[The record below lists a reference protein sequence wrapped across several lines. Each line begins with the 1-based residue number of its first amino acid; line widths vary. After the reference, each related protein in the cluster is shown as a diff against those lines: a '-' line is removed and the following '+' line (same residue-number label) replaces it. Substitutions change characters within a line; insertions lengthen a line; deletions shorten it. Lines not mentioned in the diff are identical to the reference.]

1 MGKSAVALVIAV
13 LAGVLAIFAIWANQQ
28 LLDTGSWSSVSR
40 ELLKS
45 KEVRHR
51 VASFLGETLVE
62 ETESQLLAAG
72 EVETA
77 ARVMPRLRHND
88 VRLAE
93 RVMRT
98 PQFHSIWETANRS
111 GHAALLRV
119 LDEDGAAGG
128 EAGAEGGEA
137 GVSIDLTPA
146 LRRVADLLGRE
157 GLAAELG
164 VASLGDLVEPGAA
177 RIKILEARELAHAQD
192 AVRVVRHLTLPAV
205 LAVILFYGLAIFFGR
220 RYLARTFVGVG
231 FALAATGLLALVVR
245 SLAGDKVIDEL
256 LAGHAD
262 REAAEAAWRI
272 ATSDVH
278 DLAVVSIALG
288 AGVLVATA
296 AWSFWQ
302 RRAYA

>member
-1 MGKSAVALVIAV
+1 MGKSAFALVLAV

-28 LLDTGSWSSVSR
+28 LLDSGSWASTSGR
-40 ELLKS
+40 LLES
-45 KEVRHR
+45 KQVRRR
-51 VASFLGETLVE
+51 VAAFLGETLVE

-72 EVETA
+72 EDETA
-77 ARVMPRLRHND
+77 ARVMPRLRRRN
-88 VRLAE
+88 VELAE
-93 RVMRT
+93 RVMVT
-98 PQFHSIWETANRS
+98 PRFQAIWETANRG

-119 LDEDGAAGG
+119 LDE
-128 EAGAEGGEA
+128 EGGGNGKGEVA
-137 GVSIDLTPA
+137 IELTPA

-177 RIKILEARELAHAQD
+177 RIKILEAAELERAQD
-192 AVRVVRHLTLPAV
+192 AVRVVRHLTLPAL
-205 LAVILFYGLAIFFGR
+205 LAALFLYGLALFFGR
-220 RYLARTFVGVG
+220 WYLARAFLGVG
-231 FALAATGLLALVVR
+231 IALIATGILALLAR
-245 SLAGDKVIDEL
+245 SLAGNAVVNDL

-262 REAAEAAWRI
+262 REAADAAWRI

-278 DLAVVSIALG
+278 DLAVVVIALG

-296 AWSFWQ
+296 AWSLWQ

>member
-1 MGKSAVALVIAV
+1 MGKSAAALVLAV

-28 LLDTGSWSSVSR
+28 LLDTGSWSSVSG

-51 VASFLGETLVE
+51 VATFLGETLVE

-72 EVETA
+72 EGETA
-77 ARVMPRLRHND
+77 AEVMPRLRRDD

-98 PQFHSIWETANRS
+98 PQFHSIWKTANRS

-119 LDEDGAAGG
+119 LDEEAGAGG
-128 EAGAEGGEA
+128 EAGVA
-137 GVSIDLTPA
+137 IDLTPA
-146 LRRVADLLGRE
+146 LRRVADQLGNS

-164 VASLGDLVEPGAA
+164 VGSLGDLVEPGAG
-177 RIKILEARELAHAQD
+177 RIKVLEARELEQAQD
-192 AVRVVRHLTLPAV
+192 IVRVVRHLTLPAV
-205 LAVILFYGLAIFFGR
+205 LATILLYGLTIFFGR
-220 RYLARTFVGVG
+220 RYLSRAFLGVG
-231 FALAATGLLALVVR
+231 FALLATGLLALAVR

-256 LAGHAD
+256 LSRHAD

-272 ATSDVH
+272 ATSDIH

-296 AWSFWQ
+296 AWSLWQ
-302 RRAYA
+302 RRRYA

>member
-1 MGKSAVALVIAV
+1 MGKSAFALVLAV

-28 LLDTGSWSSVSR
+28 LLDTGSWSSVSG

-51 VASFLGETLVE
+51 VAGFLGETLVE

-72 EVETA
+72 EDETA
-77 ARVMPRLRHND
+77 AEVMPRLRRNN
-88 VRLAE
+88 VELAE
-93 RVMRT
+93 RVMVT
-98 PQFHSIWETANRS
+98 PQFHAIWATANRS

-119 LDEDGAAGG
+119 LDE
-128 EAGAEGGEA
+128 EEAEGEK

-164 VASLGDLVEPGAA
+164 VESLGDLVEPGAA
-177 RIKILEARELAHAQD
+177 RIEILEARELEQAQD
-192 AVRVVRHLTLPAV
+192 FVRVVRHLTLPAV

-220 RYLARTFVGVG
+220 WYLARTFVGVG
-231 FALAATGLLALVVR
+231 LALAATGGIALAAR
-245 SLAGDKVIDEL
+245 ALAGEKVIDNL
-256 LAGHAD
+256 LAAHAD

-272 ATSDVH
+272 ATSDIH
-278 DLAVVSIALG
+278 DLAVVAIALG

-296 AWSFWQ
+296 AWSLWQ
-302 RRAYA
+302 RRGYA

>member
-1 MGKSAVALVIAV
+1 MGKSAVALVLAV

-28 LLDTGSWSSVSR
+28 LLDTGSWSSVSG

-51 VASFLGETLVE
+51 VAAFLGETLVE

-72 EVETA
+72 EDETA

-119 LDEDGAAGG
+119 LDE
-128 EAGAEGGEA
+128 EGAEGGEA

-164 VASLGDLVEPGAA
+164 VESLGDLVEPGAA
-177 RIKILEARELAHAQD
+177 QIEVLEARELEQAQD

-205 LAVILFYGLAIFFGR
+205 LAVILFYGLAIFWGR
-220 RYLARTFVGVG
+220 WWLARTFLGVGVALVLTG
-231 FALAATGLLALVVR
+231 ALALIVR
-245 SLAGDKVIDEL
+245 AV
-256 LAGHAD
+256 AGHAVVDALLATDTD
-262 REAAEAAWRI
+262 REAADAAWRI
-272 ATSDVH
+272 ATSTISDV
-278 DLAVVSIALG
+278 AIGVIVAGALTIG
-288 AGVLVATA
+288 AVATR
-296 AWSFWQ
+296 SLFF
-302 RRAYA
+302 RARY

>member
-1 MGKSAVALVIAV
+1 MGKSALALVFAV

-28 LLDTGSWSSVSR
+28 LLDTGSWSSVSG

-51 VASFLGETLVE
+51 VAAFLGETLVE

-72 EVETA
+72 QSETA
-77 ARVMPRLRHND
+77 ARVMPRLRRND

-93 RVMRT
+93 RVMAT

-111 GHAALLRV
+111 GHTALLRV
-119 LDEDGAAGG
+119 LDE
-128 EAGAEGGEA
+128 EGAEGGEA
-137 GVSIDLTPA
+137 GVAIDLTPA
-146 LRRVADLLGRE
+146 LRQVADLLGE
-157 GLAAELG
+157 DALAAELG

-177 RIKILEARELAHAQD
+177 RIKVLEARELERAQD

-205 LAVILFYGLAIFFGR
+205 LAVIFFYGLAIFFGH

-231 FALAATGLLALVVR
+231 FALAATGLLALAVR
-245 SLAGDKVIDEL
+245 SVAGDKVIDEL
-256 LAGHAD
+256 LSRHAD

-288 AGVLVATA
+288 AGVLVATLLST
-296 AWSFWQ
+296 AWV
-302 RRAYA
+302 RRAA

>member
-1 MGKSAVALVIAV
+1 MGKSALALVLAV

-28 LLDTGSWSSVSR
+28 LLDTGSWSSVSG

-45 KEVRHR
+45 KQVRHR
-51 VASFLGETLVE
+51 VATFLGETLVE

-72 EVETA
+72 EEETA
-77 ARVMPRLRHND
+77 AAVMPRLRAED

-93 RVMRT
+93 RVMGT
-98 PQFHSIWETANRS
+98 PQFRAIWQAANRS

-119 LDEDGAAGG
+119 LDE
-128 EAGAEGGEA
+128 EQAEGEA
-137 GVSIDLTPA
+137 GVAIDLTPA
-146 LRRVADLLGRE
+146 LRRVADVIGEE

-164 VASLGDLVEPGAA
+164 VESLGDLVEPGAA
-177 RIKILEARELAHAQD
+177 RIKILEARELEQAQD
-192 AVRVVRHLTLPAV
+192 VVRVVRHLTLPAV
-205 LAVILFYGLAIFFGR
+205 LVVILFYGLAIFFGR
-220 RYLARTFVGVG
+220 WYLARTFVGVG
-231 FALAATGLLALVVR
+231 LALAATGALALVVR

-256 LAGHAD
+256 LVAHAD

-272 ATSDVH
+272 ATSDIH

-296 AWSFWQ
+296 AWSLWQ
-302 RRAYA
+302 RRSYA

>member
-1 MGKSAVALVIAV
+1 M
-13 LAGVLAIFAIWANQQ
+13 
-28 LLDTGSWSSVSR
+28 
-40 ELLKS
+40 E
-45 KEVRHR
+45 
-51 VASFLGETLVE
+51 
-62 ETESQLLAAG
+62 
-72 EVETA
+72 
-77 ARVMPRLRHND
+77 
-88 VRLAE
+88 
-93 RVMRT
+93 
-98 PQFHSIWETANRS
+98 
-111 GHAALLRV
+111 
-119 LDEDGAAGG
+119 
-128 EAGAEGGEA
+128 
-137 GVSIDLTPA
+137 
-146 LRRVADLLGRE
+146 
-157 GLAAELG
+157 
-164 VASLGDLVEPGAA
+164 SLGDLVEPGAA
-177 RIKILEARELAHAQD
+177 RIKILEARELEQAQD

-231 FALAATGLLALVVR
+231 FALAATGLLALAVR